1 MKSETVDLVGV
12 GLNATDTLI
21 SVEAIRGTDFA
32 DTYNAAGFTSDTVA
46 IPSANAGSGS
56 NFNEFEGM
64 GGNDIITGNGNTR
77 VSYDNATAGV
87 TVTLG
92 INGSGTT
99 TGDDSVGTDTFIS
112 GVSRVRGSDFDD
124 TITGN
129 NGNNFIE
136 GQGGNDTLTGGGGL
150 DRFIYSA
157 VSDGLDHIVDFSGH
171 GGQNDEL
178 DFDHLA
184 FGSGLAAAG
193 ADTGTLDASH
203 FVADAT
209 GPTTA
214 DQKFWYDTDNSTL
227 YYDADGS
234 GSGAAV
240 AVAVFNNG
248 FVLNN
253 TDIHLI

>member
-1 MKSETVDLVGV
+1 
-12 GLNATDTLI
+12 
-21 SVEAIRGTDFA
+21 
-32 DTYNAAGFTSDTVA
+32 
-46 IPSANAGSGS
+46 
-56 NFNEFEGM
+56 M

-92 INGSGTT
+92 LNGSGTA

-129 NGNNFIE
+129 GGNNFIE
-136 GQGGNDTLTGGGGL
+136 GQGGNDTLTGGNGL

-157 VSDGLDHIVDFSGH
+157 VNDGLDHITDFSGH

-184 FGSGLAAAG
+184 FGSGLAVAG

-203 FVADAT
+203 FVANGT
-209 GPTTA
+209 GPTNS

>member
-1 MKSETVDLVGV
+1 MTMCRSCPRTPAG
-12 GLNATDTLI
+12 NAPGYT
-21 SVEAIRGTDFA
+21 SVHQWCLA
-32 DTYNAAGFTSDTVA
+32 
-46 IPSANAGSGS
+46 
-56 NFNEFEGM
+56 
-64 GGNDIITGNGNTR
+64 
-77 VSYDNATAGV
+77 
-87 TVTLG
+87 
-92 INGSGTT
+92 
-99 TGDDSVGTDTFIS
+99 
-112 GVSRVRGSDFDD
+112 VRGSDFDD
-124 TITGN
+124 TISGN
-129 NGNNFIE
+129 GGNNFIE

-157 VSDGLDHIVDFSGH
+157 VNDGLDHITDFSGH

-184 FGSGLAAAG
+184 FGSGLAVGG
-193 ADTGTLDASH
+193 ADTGTLDPSH
-203 FVADAT
+203 FIANGT

-234 GSGAAV
+234 GSGSAV
-240 AVAVFNNG
+240 AIAVFNNG